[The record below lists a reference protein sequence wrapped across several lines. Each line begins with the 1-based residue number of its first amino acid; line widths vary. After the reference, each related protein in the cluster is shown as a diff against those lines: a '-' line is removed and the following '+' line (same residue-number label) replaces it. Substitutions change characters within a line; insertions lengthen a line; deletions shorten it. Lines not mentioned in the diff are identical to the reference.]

1 MLIVLAIYFLL
12 VWLIFVKLKL
22 LPWNGF
28 WKTLV
33 YSIAVAVALVVV
45 GALQYYT
52 PGSKLAVVQ
61 ADTQRIFPL
70 VGGRV
75 ESVEVRG
82 TQAVSAG
89 ELLFTLDARPFQY
102 SVDQTAAALEL
113 ARIRLRDTTTLVE
126 KGAAPRASLDLY
138 SAERDQ
144 AQALYDGA
152 VYNLENTR
160 IVAPADGVVSL
171 VTLYEGE
178 VVAAMTPA
186 MNFFNTG
193 DVRIAS
199 AFKQNGLENLTP
211 GMSASVVFPAA
222 PGEIYEAEIVTIP
235 PVSIQGQLTA
245 QNVGNPLDAIM
256 SSTSVYPVRVSFPAN
271 APEHLRRPGTQ
282 ASVTVFTDEEN
293 PINVLARI
301 LQWIATWMNF
311 VF

>member
-12 VWLIFVKLKL
+12 VWLIFSKLKL

-28 WKTLV
+28 WKTTV
-33 YSIAVAVALVVV
+33 YTIATAVALVVV

-52 PGSKLAVVQ
+52 PGSKVAVVQ
-61 ADTQRIFPL
+61 ADTQKIFPL

-75 ESVEVRG
+75 ESVEVEG
-82 TQAVSAG
+82 TQVVSAG
-89 ELLFTLDARPFQY
+89 EVLFTLDARPFQY
-102 SVDQTAAALEL
+102 SVDQTAAALKL
-113 ARIRLRDTTTLVE
+113 AKIRLRDATKLVD
-126 KGAAPRASLDLY
+126 KGAAPRSSIDLY
-138 SAERDQ
+138 TAESDQ
-144 AQALYDGA
+144 AQALHDTA

-160 IVAPADGVVSL
+160 IVAPANGVVSL

-186 MNFFNTG
+186 MNFFNTS
-193 DVRIAS
+193 DIRIAS
-199 AFKQNGLENLTP
+199 AFKQNGLENLIP

-235 PVSIQGQLTA
+235 PVSIQGQWTA
-245 QNVGNPLDAIM
+245 QNVANPLDAIM
-256 SSTSVYPVRVSFPAN
+256 SSTSMYPVRVSFPAN
-271 APEHLRRPGTQ
+271 VPEHLRRPGTQ
-282 ASVTVFTDEEN
+282 ASVTVFTDEDN

>member
-1 MLIVLAIYFLL
+1 MLIVLSIYFLV
-12 VWLIFVKLKL
+12 VWLIFFKLKL

-33 YSIAVAVALVVV
+33 CSIAVAIALVVV

-52 PGSKLAVVQ
+52 PGSKIAVVQ
-61 ADTQRIFPL
+61 SDTQKIFPL

-75 ESVEVRG
+75 ESVEVGG
-82 TQAVSAG
+82 TQTVAAG

-102 SVDQTAAALEL
+102 SVDQAAAALEL
-113 ARIRLRDTTTLVE
+113 AKIRLRDTTKLVD
-126 KGAAPRASLDLY
+126 KGAAPRASLHLY
-138 SAERDQ
+138 EAELDQ
-144 AQALYDGA
+144 AQALYNSA

-171 VTLYEGE
+171 VNLYEGE
-178 VVAAMTPA
+178 VVAAMTPV
-186 MNFFNTG
+186 MNFFHTG

-199 AFKQNGLENLTP
+199 AFKQNGLGNLTP
-211 GMSASVVFPAA
+211 GMLASVVFPAA
-222 PGEIYEAEIVTIP
+222 PGEIYEAEVVTIP

-245 QNVGNPLDAIM
+245 QHVGNPLDAII
-256 SSTSVYPVRVSFPAN
+256 SSTGMYPVRVSFPAD
-271 APEHLRRPGTQ
+271 APERLRRPGTQ

-293 PINVLARI
+293 PINILAKVV
-301 LQWIATWMNF
+301 QWISTWMNF